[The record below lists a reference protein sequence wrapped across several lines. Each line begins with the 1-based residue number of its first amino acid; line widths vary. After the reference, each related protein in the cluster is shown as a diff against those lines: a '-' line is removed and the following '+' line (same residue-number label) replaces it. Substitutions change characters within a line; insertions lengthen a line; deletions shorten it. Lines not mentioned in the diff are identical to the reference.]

1 VKVFL
6 TRQALTK
13 GIVEAEATFSP
24 ASGFI
29 ITRDGKLYFKSDWF
43 EKYEDAVAEFERQK
57 EDRIAN
63 LQVQADRL
71 MDKKPVLR
79 KERWPKQKSKRQ

>member
-1 VKVFL
+1 MKVFI

-13 GIVEAEATFSP
+13 GIVEVEATFAP

-29 ITRDGKLYFKSDWF
+29 ITRDGKLYFRNDWF
-43 EKYEDAVAEFERQK
+43 ERYEDAVAEFERQK

-71 MDKKPVLR
+71 RDRQPVLR
-79 KERWPKQKSKRQ
+79 KEQWPKRKSKRQ